1 MDLVRLNYG
10 TVEQIIFSVCSG
22 VDYITGKNKD
32 GSATLKCITHEYLD
46 KELLLPAGLD
56 PDEIDNII
64 EGGESRSGYIP
75 SRLSKFRN
83 EGKLPKKYVA
93 AFSMKP
99 DIYDRVE
106 KSFST
111 EGSLITFIRDDN
123 MYRAM
128 HELNMLIAA
137 DDTIPEAYR
146 KAFNTLCSKDTFW
159 KYLARV
165 FAFAVMRDTNTKMVE
180 LGDLHLTNLPS
191 SSQGAVDNQSDV
203 ASISM
208 TSDKTFFSKIIGRD
222 EVVQS
227 ICKKLKKE
235 REHIQLR
242 GMGGIGKSE
251 ILRKVYSWFLENP
264 GEHFYTHIAY
274 LYYSG
279 KFKSDLDNAI
289 DYPGKETNAN
299 PIEYLKHLANTSKVL
314 LFIDDVRNQVP
325 DKSEIYEEDASFEE
339 IAGSNISIL
348 FASRIMRMDFSPV
361 SVKPLPIESCVEI
374 FLREYN
380 ANIDDDIMMG
390 NDTECCTAETLTA
403 EDKERLIRIIDGRA
417 GRNTLVIN
425 RLGALARDY
434 GWTIM
439 QLEKELIDRNFNI
452 RQGLS
457 ENNAEY
463 MDEQTL
469 QDELNKLYDYNEI
482 KDAAE
487 RSILEGFTL
496 LADVPTDI
504 DTCAIWFSR
513 DAEIDEDRCRIALMR
528 LMRRSWL
535 LSTKSEQNEV
545 IVDNYSMHNIVRAA
559 IKAQVEVDR
568 EEHQDLVMKVWTN
581 LTIEVRKKDE
591 TELKWAD
598 RIYAVPGERI
608 RFRIGIRNMSS
619 EMFRNLTLRDILP
632 TGLSYIN
639 GSTRIYN
646 PKHPQGVTLSDNIVT
661 DMGVNIGDYAPGANA
676 WIYFDATTPET
687 ASNEN
692 IIYRNV
698 IQACGGYGAKEQS
711 ADVIVDAYEAL

>member
-1 MDLVRLNYG
+1 MDKIPFCFPVFYHGLIARRTVYSQPEVVNLLLSGNMRAEPVKWPDVDRMTANKYINGLECFSSYRRKEIFELPDKDLLARIQKLKIQNIKTTVSAFHEFLKNRTQASEETIYSLESSVRESEDPCQYYVVALREALSF
-10 TVEQIIFSVCSG
+10 TRVSKE
-22 VDYITGKNKD
+22 YITTQLKN
-32 GSATLKCITHEYLD
+32 
-46 KELLLPAGLD
+46 ELH
-56 PDEIDNII
+56 N
-64 EGGESRSGYIP
+64 
-75 SRLSKFRN
+75 
-83 EGKLPKKYVA
+83 
-93 AFSMKP
+93 
-99 DIYDRVE
+99 
-106 KSFST
+106 
-111 EGSLITFIRDDN
+111 
-123 MYRAM
+123 
-128 HELNMLIAA
+128 
-137 DDTIPEAYR
+137 
-146 KAFNTLCSKDTFW
+146 
-159 KYLARV
+159 
-165 FAFAVMRDTNTKMVE
+165 
-180 LGDLHLTNLPS
+180 LHKN
-191 SSQGAVDNQSDV
+191 SDV
-203 ASISM
+203 PDLFQLQKEAHKQGITSISM
-208 TSDKTFFSKIIGRD
+208 TPDKTFLSKIIGRD
-222 EVVQS
+222 EIVQS
-227 ICKKLKKE
+227 ICDKLKKE
-235 REHIQLR
+235 RKHIQLR

-264 GEHFYTHIAY
+264 GEHFYAHIAY

-279 KFKSDLDNAI
+279 KFKSDLDSAI
-289 DYPGKETNAN
+289 DYPGKETSAN

-314 LFIDDVRNQVP
+314 LFIDDVRNQKP

-339 IAGSNISIL
+339 IVGSNISIL
-348 FASRIMRMDFSPV
+348 FASRIMRMDFLLI
-361 SVKPLPIESCVEI
+361 SVKPLPIESCIDI

-380 ANIDDDIMMG
+380 ANIDDDVMTAV
-390 NDTECCTAETLTA
+390 DTECCVAEALTA
-403 EDKERLIRIIDGRA
+403 EDKERLVQIIDGRA

-434 GWTIM
+434 GWTIT

-463 MDEQTL
+463 IDEQTL

-504 DTCAIWFSR
+504 ATCAKWFSR

-535 LSTKSEQNEV
+535 LSAKSKQNEA
-545 IVDNYSMHNIVRAA
+545 IIDNYSMHNIVRAA

-581 LTIEVRKKDE
+581 LTMEVRKKDE
-591 TELKWAD
+591 SEPKWAD
-598 RIYAVPGERI
+598 KVYAVPGECV

-619 EMFRNLTLRDILP
+619 EMFRNLTLRNILP

-639 GSTRIYN
+639 GSTQIYN
-646 PKHPQGVTLSDNIVT
+646 AKHPQGVTLSDNIIT

-676 WIYFDATTPET
+676 WIYFDAT
-687 ASNEN
+687 ASEIPSSKNV
-692 IIYRNV
+692 IYRNI

-711 ADVIVDAYEAL
+711 ADVIMDTYEAL

>member
-1 MDLVRLNYG
+1 MDKIPFCFPVFYHGLIARRTVYSQPEVVNLLLSGNMRAEPVKWPDVDRMTANKYINGLECFSSYRRKEIFELPDKDLLARIQKLKIQNIKTTVSAFHEFLKNRTQASEETIYSLESSVRESEDPCQYYVVALREALSF
-10 TVEQIIFSVCSG
+10 TRVSKE
-22 VDYITGKNKD
+22 YITTQLKN
-32 GSATLKCITHEYLD
+32 
-46 KELLLPAGLD
+46 ELH
-56 PDEIDNII
+56 N
-64 EGGESRSGYIP
+64 
-75 SRLSKFRN
+75 
-83 EGKLPKKYVA
+83 
-93 AFSMKP
+93 
-99 DIYDRVE
+99 
-106 KSFST
+106 
-111 EGSLITFIRDDN
+111 
-123 MYRAM
+123 
-128 HELNMLIAA
+128 
-137 DDTIPEAYR
+137 
-146 KAFNTLCSKDTFW
+146 
-159 KYLARV
+159 
-165 FAFAVMRDTNTKMVE
+165 
-180 LGDLHLTNLPS
+180 LHKN
-191 SSQGAVDNQSDV
+191 SDV
-203 ASISM
+203 PDLFQLQKEAHKQGITSISM
-208 TSDKTFFSKIIGRD
+208 TPDKTFFSKIIGRD

-264 GEHFYTHIAY
+264 GEHFYAHIAY

-279 KFKSDLDNAI
+279 KFRSDLDSAI
-289 DYPGKETNAN
+289 DYPGKETSAN

-314 LFIDDVRNQVP
+314 LFIDDVRNQEA

-339 IAGSNISIL
+339 IVGSNISIL
-348 FASRIMRMDFSPV
+348 FASRIMRMDFSLI
-361 SVKPLPIESCVEI
+361 SVKPLPIESCVDI
-374 FLREYN
+374 FLREYS
-380 ANIDDDIMMG
+380 ANMDDDIMTAD
-390 NDTECCTAETLTA
+390 DTECCVAEALTA
-403 EDKERLIRIIDGRA
+403 DDKEKLIQIIDGRA
-417 GRNTLVIN
+417 GCNTLVIN
-425 RLGALARDY
+425 RLGALTRDY
-434 GWTIM
+434 GWTIT

-457 ENNAEY
+457 ESNAEY
-463 MDEQTL
+463 IDERTL

-482 KDAAE
+482 KNAAE

-504 DTCAIWFSR
+504 ATCAKWFSR

-535 LSTKSEQNEV
+535 LSAKSKHAEA

-581 LTIEVRKKDE
+581 LTMEVRKKDE
-591 TELKWAD
+591 SEPKWTGKV
-598 RIYAVPGERI
+598 YAVPGECV

-619 EMFRNLTLRDILP
+619 EIFRNLTLRDILP

-646 PKHPQGVTLSDNIVT
+646 AKHPQGVTLSDNIIT

-676 WIYFDATTPET
+676 WIYFDTVTPEM

-692 IIYRNV
+692 IIYRNI
-698 IQACGGYGAKEQS
+698 IQACGGYGSKEKS
-711 ADVIVDAYEAL
+711 ADVIVDACEA

>member
-1 MDLVRLNYG
+1 MDKIPFCFPVFYHGLIARRTVYSQPEVVNLLLSGNMRAEPVKWPDVDRMTANKYINGLECFSSYRRKEIFELPDKDLLARIQKLKIQNIKTTVSAFHEFLKNRTQASEETIYSLESSVRESEDPCQYYVVALREALSF
-10 TVEQIIFSVCSG
+10 TRVSKE
-22 VDYITGKNKD
+22 YITTQLKN
-32 GSATLKCITHEYLD
+32 
-46 KELLLPAGLD
+46 ELH
-56 PDEIDNII
+56 N
-64 EGGESRSGYIP
+64 
-75 SRLSKFRN
+75 
-83 EGKLPKKYVA
+83 
-93 AFSMKP
+93 
-99 DIYDRVE
+99 
-106 KSFST
+106 
-111 EGSLITFIRDDN
+111 
-123 MYRAM
+123 
-128 HELNMLIAA
+128 
-137 DDTIPEAYR
+137 
-146 KAFNTLCSKDTFW
+146 
-159 KYLARV
+159 
-165 FAFAVMRDTNTKMVE
+165 
-180 LGDLHLTNLPS
+180 LHKN
-191 SSQGAVDNQSDV
+191 SDV
-203 ASISM
+203 PDLFQLQKEAHKQGITSISM
-208 TSDKTFFSKIIGRD
+208 TPDKTFFSKIIGRD

-264 GEHFYTHIAY
+264 GEHFYAHIAY

-279 KFKSDLDNAI
+279 KFRSDLDSAI
-289 DYPGKETNAN
+289 DYPGKETSAN

-314 LFIDDVRNQVP
+314 LFIDDVRNQEA

-339 IAGSNISIL
+339 IVGSNISIL
-348 FASRIMRMDFSPV
+348 FASRIMRMDFSLI
-361 SVKPLPIESCVEI
+361 SVKPLPIESCVDI
-374 FLREYN
+374 FLREYS
-380 ANIDDDIMMG
+380 ANMDDDIMTAD
-390 NDTECCTAETLTA
+390 DTECCVAEALTA
-403 EDKERLIRIIDGRA
+403 DDKEKLIQIIDGRA
-417 GRNTLVIN
+417 GCNTLVIN
-425 RLGALARDY
+425 RLGALTRDY
-434 GWTIM
+434 GWTIT

-457 ENNAEY
+457 ESNAEY
-463 MDEQTL
+463 IDERTL

-482 KDAAE
+482 KNAAE

-504 DTCAIWFSR
+504 ATCTKWFSR

-535 LSTKSEQNEV
+535 LSAKSKHAEA

-581 LTIEVRKKDE
+581 LTMEVRKKDE
-591 TELKWAD
+591 SEPKWTGKV
-598 RIYAVPGERI
+598 YAVPGECV

-619 EMFRNLTLRDILP
+619 EIFRNLTLRDILP

-646 PKHPQGVTLSDNIVT
+646 AKHPQGVTLSDNIIT

-676 WIYFDATTPET
+676 WIYFDTVTPEM

-692 IIYRNV
+692 IIYRNI
-698 IQACGGYGAKEQS
+698 IQACGGYGSKEKS
-711 ADVIVDAYEAL
+711 ADVIVDACEA